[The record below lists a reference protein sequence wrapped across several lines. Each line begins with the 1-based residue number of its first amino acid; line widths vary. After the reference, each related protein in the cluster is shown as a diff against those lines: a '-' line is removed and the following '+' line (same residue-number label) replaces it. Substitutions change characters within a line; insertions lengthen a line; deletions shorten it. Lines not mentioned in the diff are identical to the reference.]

1 MQTSML
7 HSVIG
12 MRGIYML
19 QNISMQT
26 CDLAAQERGVFLCD
40 ILANYFDMS
49 FLFTTFAPS

>member
-1 MQTSML
+1 MQTSIL

-26 CDLAAQERGVFLCD
+26 YDLAAQERGVFLCD